1 VKSSV
6 TELQVIAKGGSVRPN
21 AVYYITKCLVPSLSR
36 LLALA
41 GADVE
46 QWWSETARDTR
57 SRCAGT
63 VAVVREEGEGGS
75 ELMRV
80 WGQSGCVAVQQQQQH
95 QKQQQRKIENYMQS
109 DMCCVCD
116 LNHAQVFV
124 SSTFPPR
131 HHHPNNCNNCYRITA
146 ATVIGI

>member
-1 VKSSV
+1 M
-6 TELQVIAKGGSVRPN
+6 RPN

-80 WGQSGCVAVQQQQQH
+80 WGQGGCVAVQQQQQQH

-116 LNHAQVFV
+116 LNHAQVVV
-124 SSTFPPR
+124 SSLFLPAIITPTIATIVIESPP
-131 HHHPNNCNNCYRITA
+131 PLSSAFDAIVCCTYDC
-146 ATVIGI
+146 